1 MISKMVDLI
10 LSSEPPPDG
19 DPTEERMEAAQ
30 EAGAEEFAELIEA
43 AARVPEPHL
52 VCVRAH
58 GGMHMWENCT
68 EEDGNSFDDL
78 KTMAESVVAVV
89 AEYISDFDGEEA
101 VTLWLARL
109 LCDNV

>member
-19 DPTEERMEAAQ
+19 DPTE
-30 EAGAEEFAELIEA
+30 ELIEA